1 MASASSSQYRRL
13 NKSTAPQSAMLLK
26 STPATGIVHIGLG
39 NFHRAHLA
47 LYTALAVKE
56 SGGDWGI
63 FAYSLR
69 STTIADA
76 MTGQDNLY
84 AIATISPT
92 SQAITI
98 PGIHTAAI
106 GGPDRVTETLEEI
119 AKASTKIISL
129 TVTEAGYL
137 ISQSSNGLNMQ
148 APEIEHDLKNSNV
161 PKSAIGIIVR
171 GLEKRANT
179 HGAPVT
185 VLSCDNLTGNGNR
198 TRQLTFDFI
207 DALENSA
214 KLREYVENCVT
225 FPNSMVDRIVP
236 GTEQRH
242 LDMVEAG
249 LGVHDASPVPA
260 EEFSMWIIEDS
271 FAAGRPMWE
280 KVGAI
285 FSDDVAAYELMK
297 LRLLNGTHSLLSYL
311 GALAGQETI
320 PGARFT
326 PYIEDA
332 VRTILNKEFLPTFTM
347 PSALSADIYIGQL
360 FDRWSNTILGDRT
373 SRVGSDGST
382 KLPQRITEPVLFH
395 AQSGNTPQFIALTVA
410 AWLACIAPLKGF
422 SPGAA
427 ADAMKDPAKPHLVE
441 LAGLT
446 TDPAVFVQSV
456 FGTAQIF
463 SPELGALTNFV
474 DCVAGYLQ
482 QIINEGIEKAALTA
496 QSRS

>member
-1 MASASSSQYRRL
+1 MASASSSHYRRL

-47 LYTALAVKE
+47 LYTSMAVKE

-76 MTGQDNLY
+76 MTDQDNLY

-92 SQAITI
+92 SQAIVI

-106 GGPDRVTETLEEI
+106 GGPGRVAETLEEI

-137 ISQSSNGLNMQ
+137 ISQSTGGLNMQ
-148 APEIEHDLKNSNV
+148 APEIEHDLQNPSA

-171 GLEKRANT
+171 GLEKRVSS

-185 VLSCDNLTGNGNR
+185 VLSCDNLSGNGDR

-207 DALENSA
+207 NAMGNNAQLKS
-214 KLREYVENCVT
+214 YVEKSVT

-236 GTEQRH
+236 GTEERH
-242 LDMVEAG
+242 LKMVEEG
-249 LGVHDASPVPA
+249 LGVHDDSPVPA
-260 EEFSMWIIEDS
+260 EEFSMWIIEDK
-271 FAAGRPMWE
+271 FAAGRPAWE

-311 GALAGQETI
+311 GALAGEETI
-320 PGARFT
+320 PGAQST
-326 PYIEDA
+326 PFIETA
-332 VRTILNKEFLPTFTM
+332 VHSILHKEFLPTFTM
-347 PSALSADIYIGQL
+347 PSALTSESYISQL
-360 FDRWSNTILGDRT
+360 IGRWSNTILGDRT

-395 AQSGNTPQFIALTVA
+395 AQSGHTPQFISLTVA

-422 SPGAA
+422 SPGVH
-427 ADAMKDPAKPHLVE
+427 ADAMKDPAKSKLVE
-441 LAGLT
+441 LAGIT
-446 TDPAVFVQSV
+446 TDPAVFVHSV
-456 FGTAQIF
+456 FSTAQIF
-463 SPELGALTNFV
+463 SPELGELNGFF
-474 DCVAGYLQ
+474 DCVAGYLK
-482 QIINEGIEKAALTA
+482 QIIDEGIEKAALTA
-496 QSRS
+496 QSKS

>member
-1 MASASSSQYRRL
+1 MGSASSSQYPPL
-13 NKSTAPQSAMLLK
+13 NKSTAPQSTLVLK
-26 STPATGIVHIGLG
+26 TTPATGIVHIGLG

-69 STTIADA
+69 STTIAHA
-76 MTGQDNLY
+76 MTSQDNLY

-92 SQAITI
+92 SQAIII
-98 PGIHTAAI
+98 PGIHNGAI
-106 GGPDRVTETLEEI
+106 GGPDRVAEILDEI
-119 AKASTKIISL
+119 AKESTKIISM

-137 ISQSSNGLNMQ
+137 ISQNSGGLNLK
-148 APEIEHDLKNSNV
+148 APEIENDLKYPNA
-161 PKSAIGIIVR
+161 PMSAIGIIVR
-171 GLEKRANT
+171 GLEKRASN
-179 HGAPVT
+179 HGTPVT
-185 VLSCDNLTGNGNR
+185 VLSCDNLSGNGDR

-207 DALENSA
+207 DALGNNA
-214 KLREYVENCVT
+214 QLRNYVENSVT

-236 GTEQRH
+236 GTEERH
-242 LDMVEAG
+242 LKMVEER

-260 EEFSMWIIEDS
+260 EEFSMWIIEDK
-271 FAAGRPMWE
+271 FAAGRPAWE

-285 FSDDVAAYELMK
+285 FSDDVASYELMK

-311 GALAGQETI
+311 GALAGEETI
-320 PGARFT
+320 PGAQST
-326 PYIEDA
+326 PFIEAA
-332 VRTILNKEFLPTFTM
+332 VRTVLHKEFLPTFRM
-347 PSALSADIYIGQL
+347 PSALTSDGYISQL
-360 FDRWSNTILGDRT
+360 VGRWSNTSLGDRT

-395 AQSGNTPQFIALTVA
+395 ALSGNTPQFIALTVA

-422 SPGAA
+422 SPGEH
-427 ADAMKDPAKPHLVE
+427 ADAMKDPAKSKLVD
-441 LAGLT
+441 LAVLT
-446 TDPAVFVQSV
+446 TDPTVFVQSV
-456 FGTAQIF
+456 FSNAQIF
-463 SPELGALTNFV
+463 SPELSALSSFV